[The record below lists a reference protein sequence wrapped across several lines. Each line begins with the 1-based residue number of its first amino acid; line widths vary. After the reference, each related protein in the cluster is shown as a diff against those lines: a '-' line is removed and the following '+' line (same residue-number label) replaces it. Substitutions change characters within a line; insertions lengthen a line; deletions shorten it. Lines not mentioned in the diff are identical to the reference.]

1 MKTFKVWCLVIVV
14 LSTISVV
21 LAGCS
26 GKGSSN
32 ASKSAPAAPTG
43 VTALPGDGQVT
54 IAWTAVPGATSY
66 NIYWSTN
73 AAVTTANGTKITGA
87 TNPDILTGLTNGT
100 SYYYLVTA
108 VNANGESTATPP
120 FSGVGGSAVL
130 VTAPSAP
137 TGVTAKPGNG
147 QVTIAWTVVPGA
159 TSYNIYWSTNAAV
172 TTANGTK
179 ITGAPN
185 PDILTGLTNGTSY
198 YYLVTAVNSNGEST
212 AATPTLLQSAS
223 GP

>member
-1 MKTFKVWCLVIVV
+1 MNTFKVRCLDIVF
-14 LSTISVV
+14 LLLISAA

-26 GKGSSN
+26 GKGGPD

-43 VTALPGDGQVT
+43 VTALSGDGQVT

-66 NIYWSTN
+66 NIYWSNN
-73 AAVTTANGTKITGA
+73 AGVTTANGTKITGA
-87 TNPDILTGLTNGT
+87 PNPDVINGLTNGT

-120 FSGVGGSAVL
+120 FSGVGGSAEL
-130 VTAPSAP
+130 TTAPPAP
-137 TGVTAKPGNG
+137 TGVTAKPGDG
-147 QVTIAWTVVPGA
+147 QVTIAWTAVPGA
-159 TSYNIYWSTNAAV
+159 SSYNIYWSTTAGV
-172 TTANGTK
+172 TTSNGTK

-185 PDILTGLTNGTSY
+185 PDILKGLTNGTSY
-198 YYLVTAVNSNGEST
+198 YYLVTAVNSKGESA
-212 AATPTLLQSAS
+212 AATPTLLPSAT